1 MISTNTNQDH
11 AAFALRLSLGTI
23 LLAHGLLKLLVF
35 TPSGTAAY
43 FASLGLPEVLAYLT
57 ILIEVGGGILLIVGV
72 LSRLVSLVSL
82 PILAGATWAHLGNG
96 WLFSNQGAAGYLGC
110 HRSLPRRWSLCSQRL
125 NADSQHNLPVPHY

>member
-96 WLFSNQGAAGYLGC
+96 WLFSNQGGGWEFPALLVILAAIVACQGAGRYALK
-110 HRSLPRRWSLCSQRL
+110 
-125 NADSQHNLPVPHY
+125 D

>member
-1 MISTNTNQDH
+1 MTSINTNPNH
-11 AAFALRLSLGTI
+11 AAFALRLSLGVI

-43 FASLGLPEVLAYLT
+43 FSSLGLPEVLAYLT
-57 ILIEVGGGILLIVGV
+57 ISIEVGGGILLIVGV

-96 WLFSNQGAAGYLGC
+96 WLFSNQGGGWEFPALLVILAAVVAYQGAGSYALK
-110 HRSLPRRWSLCSQRL
+110 
-125 NADSQHNLPVPHY
+125 D